1 MVSASIK
8 VSFEFPDEEAVQ
20 TGLRPFIYLNT
31 LDLVDA
37 AIEGG
42 VPDHS
47 PVIGLIH
54 QAGECF
60 DVQDLLEGYVMSH
73 VAESRSSAA
82 FEVAEWLEALAK
94 VFRKGS
100 EDLSLDLKPRPTPG
114 LRF

>member
-8 VSFEFPDEEAVQ
+8 VSFEFPEDEAVQ
-20 TGLRPFIYLNT
+20 TGLRPFIYLDT

-60 DVQDLLEGYVMSH
+60 DVQSLLEGYVMSH
-73 VAESRSSAA
+73 VAESRSAA
-82 FEVAEWLEALAK
+82 AYEIAEWLEALAK
-94 VFRKGS
+94 MFRKGG
-100 EDLSLDLKPRPTPG
+100 EDLELSLKPRSSPSP
-114 LRF
+114 RF